1 MFLKIIFTLIVVI
14 SSLAYPVLA
23 SELSD
28 PVELPEARP
37 EELQFIETRLADMPV
52 DMPIFPGSEEV
63 AANITKQ
70 GGFEIRTQVF
80 QVASPYKTVVDY
92 YKKRLGKQVD
102 FVNQDSVEG
111 KDITHL
117 SITSGSKSKNILIE
131 DAGDELV
138 RFTFTSFQ
146 GGGGYPTQQG

>member
-1 MFLKIIFTLIVVI
+1 MFFKVVFTFIVVI
-14 SSLAYPVLA
+14 LSLTCPALA

-28 PVELPEARP
+28 PVKPPEPRP

-52 DMPIFPGSEEV
+52 EMPIFPGAEEV
-63 AANITKQ
+63 RANITKQ

-80 QVASPYKTVVDY
+80 QVISPYKKVVAY
-92 YKKRLGKQVD
+92 YKKRLGKQAD
-102 FVNQDSVEG
+102 FINQENIQGRAV
-111 KDITHL
+111 THF

-131 DAGDELV
+131 EANNGFV